1 MNGQW
6 RDPVTGWYHLGQR
19 YRVYN
24 PVLRRFHSPDGWC
37 PFDTGEINAY
47 VYCLSDPVNRSDP
60 SGRSSNDS
68 GFGSSSLGRDLFL
81 GAVGILASIA
91 AGILTGG
98 ASLAIEVGVAI
109 VVGAAS
115 EAAAVIVY
123 DASTGG
129 KGVSAGAN
137 ILAWRALSKGFKAV
151 GKTASKAAAQKPGN
165 VLRASK
171 PTTLFHSPGT
181 MDDGVPIA
189 FLKSVNGNPRWRGIV
204 THGIKGKAVGWNSC
218 TGSHELMGPSR
229 FVGTMMA
236 DAAHIFEHPEEYDKV
251 FLFICHAGTTG
262 SEALPSACP
271 TS

>member
-47 VYCLSDPVNRSDP
+47 VYCLSDLVNRSDP

-81 GAVGILASIA
+81 GAVGILASLA

-115 EAAAVIVY
+115 EAAAGIGY

-129 KGVSAGAN
+129 KGPTWGSIATDAAWGGVSAGAN

-151 GKTASKAAAQKPGN
+151 GKTASKAAAQEPGN

-171 PTTLFHSPGT
+171 LTTLFHSPGT

-189 FLKSVNGNPRWRGIV
+189 FLKIVDGNPRWRGIV
-204 THGIKGKAVGWNSC
+204 TNGIKGKAVG
-218 TGSHELMGPSR
+218 
-229 FVGTMMA
+229 
-236 DAAHIFEHPEEYDKV
+236 
-251 FLFICHAGTTG
+251 
-262 SEALPSACP
+262 
-271 TS
+271 